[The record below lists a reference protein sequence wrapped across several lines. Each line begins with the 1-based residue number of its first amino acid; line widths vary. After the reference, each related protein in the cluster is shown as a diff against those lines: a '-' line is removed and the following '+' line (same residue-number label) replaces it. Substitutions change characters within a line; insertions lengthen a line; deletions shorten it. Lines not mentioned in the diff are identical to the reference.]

1 MKAFLLILLL
11 SQLVYG
17 EDEFMTFSFINDS
30 DEKRF
35 YSLQKEVSCPLCE
48 GSSIAGSNAP
58 IAADI
63 KNKIYTEILLGKSD
77 EEILANLRDI
87 FGEEVTYKPSFE
99 NNIFLWL
106 FPLIFFLL
114 IVFAARI
121 FLKKMIKKYKV
132 FGFSLALSAA
142 IYFFLFG
149 QENFQKLNFQKDLQL
164 NFIDNASFEEKKNKI
179 DSIINLSSN
188 NPAQVYFL
196 ANYLFDKTEYAL
208 ASRTLEHFILNFP
221 NDTDAEV
228 IALTAETKYLSNN
241 QIFNDDIES
250 LVQQSLN
257 KDPANV
263 RALILKGLKQTLD
276 KNYDDALKSWSIA
289 FEYSEDADQKRVIM
303 AGMSSA
309 LKQLKSLED

>member
-1 MKAFLLILLL
+1 
-11 SQLVYG
+11 
-17 EDEFMTFSFINDS
+17 
-30 DEKRF
+30 
-35 YSLQKEVSCPLCE
+35 
-48 GSSIAGSNAP
+48 
-58 IAADI
+58 
-63 KNKIYTEILLGKSD
+63 
-77 EEILANLRDI
+77 
-87 FGEEVTYKPSFE
+87 
-99 NNIFLWL
+99 
-106 FPLIFFLL
+106 
-114 IVFAARI
+114 
-121 FLKKMIKKYKV
+121 MIKKYKV

-208 ASRTLEHFILNFP
+208 ASRTHEHIILNFP

>member
-1 MKAFLLILLL
+1 
-11 SQLVYG
+11 
-17 EDEFMTFSFINDS
+17 
-30 DEKRF
+30 
-35 YSLQKEVSCPLCE
+35 
-48 GSSIAGSNAP
+48 
-58 IAADI
+58 
-63 KNKIYTEILLGKSD
+63 
-77 EEILANLRDI
+77 
-87 FGEEVTYKPSFE
+87 
-99 NNIFLWL
+99 
-106 FPLIFFLL
+106 
-114 IVFAARI
+114 
-121 FLKKMIKKYKV
+121 MIKKYKV

-196 ANYLFDKTEYAL
+196 ANYLFDKSEYAL

>member
-1 MKAFLLILLL
+1 
-11 SQLVYG
+11 
-17 EDEFMTFSFINDS
+17 
-30 DEKRF
+30 
-35 YSLQKEVSCPLCE
+35 
-48 GSSIAGSNAP
+48 
-58 IAADI
+58 
-63 KNKIYTEILLGKSD
+63 
-77 EEILANLRDI
+77 
-87 FGEEVTYKPSFE
+87 
-99 NNIFLWL
+99 
-106 FPLIFFLL
+106 
-114 IVFAARI
+114 
-121 FLKKMIKKYKV
+121 MIKKYKV

-196 ANYLFDKTEYAL
+196 ANYLFDKSEYAL

-250 LVQQSLN
+250 LIEQSLL

-263 RALILKGLKQTLD
+263 RALILNGLKQTLD
-276 KNYDDALKSWSIA
+276 ENYKDALKSWSIA
-289 FEYSEDADQKRVIM
+289 FEYSDDADQKRIIM
-303 AGMSSA
+303 AGMSKA

>member
-1 MKAFLLILLL
+1 
-11 SQLVYG
+11 
-17 EDEFMTFSFINDS
+17 
-30 DEKRF
+30 
-35 YSLQKEVSCPLCE
+35 
-48 GSSIAGSNAP
+48 
-58 IAADI
+58 
-63 KNKIYTEILLGKSD
+63 
-77 EEILANLRDI
+77 
-87 FGEEVTYKPSFE
+87 
-99 NNIFLWL
+99 
-106 FPLIFFLL
+106 
-114 IVFAARI
+114 
-121 FLKKMIKKYKV
+121 MIKKYKI
-132 FGFSLALSAA
+132 FGLSLAFSAA

-179 DSIINLSSN
+179 DSIINLSRS

-196 ANYLFDKTEYAL
+196 ANYLFDKSEYAL

-228 IALTAETKYLSNN
+228 MALTAETKYLSNN

-250 LVQQSLN
+250 LIEQSLL

-276 KNYDDALKSWSIA
+276 ENYKDALKSWSIA
-289 FEYSEDADQKRVIM
+289 FEYSDDADQKRIIM
-303 AGMSSA
+303 AGMSKA

>member
-1 MKAFLLILLL
+1 M
-11 SQLVYG
+11 
-17 EDEFMTFSFINDS
+17 
-30 DEKRF
+30 
-35 YSLQKEVSCPLCE
+35 
-48 GSSIAGSNAP
+48 
-58 IAADI
+58 
-63 KNKIYTEILLGKSD
+63 
-77 EEILANLRDI
+77 
-87 FGEEVTYKPSFE
+87 
-99 NNIFLWL
+99 
-106 FPLIFFLL
+106 
-114 IVFAARI
+114 
-121 FLKKMIKKYKV
+121 
-132 FGFSLALSAA
+132 SLAFSAV

-179 DSIINLSSN
+179 DSIINLSSS

-196 ANYLFDKTEYAL
+196 ANYLFDKSEYAL

-228 IALTAETKYLSNN
+228 MALTAETKYLSNN

-250 LVQQSLN
+250 LIEQSLL

-276 KNYDDALKSWSIA
+276 ENYKDALKSWSIA
-289 FEYSEDADQKRVIM
+289 FEYSDDADQKRIIM
-303 AGMSSA
+303 AGMSKA

>member
-1 MKAFLLILLL
+1 
-11 SQLVYG
+11 
-17 EDEFMTFSFINDS
+17 
-30 DEKRF
+30 
-35 YSLQKEVSCPLCE
+35 
-48 GSSIAGSNAP
+48 
-58 IAADI
+58 
-63 KNKIYTEILLGKSD
+63 
-77 EEILANLRDI
+77 
-87 FGEEVTYKPSFE
+87 
-99 NNIFLWL
+99 
-106 FPLIFFLL
+106 
-114 IVFAARI
+114 
-121 FLKKMIKKYKV
+121 MIKKYKV

-221 NDTDAEV
+221 NNTDAEV

>member
-1 MKAFLLILLL
+1 
-11 SQLVYG
+11 
-17 EDEFMTFSFINDS
+17 
-30 DEKRF
+30 
-35 YSLQKEVSCPLCE
+35 
-48 GSSIAGSNAP
+48 
-58 IAADI
+58 
-63 KNKIYTEILLGKSD
+63 
-77 EEILANLRDI
+77 
-87 FGEEVTYKPSFE
+87 
-99 NNIFLWL
+99 
-106 FPLIFFLL
+106 
-114 IVFAARI
+114 
-121 FLKKMIKKYKV
+121 MIKKYKV

-228 IALTAETKYLSNN
+228 IAFTAETKYLSNN

-289 FEYSEDADQKRVIM
+289 FEYSEDADQNRVIM

>member
-1 MKAFLLILLL
+1 
-11 SQLVYG
+11 
-17 EDEFMTFSFINDS
+17 
-30 DEKRF
+30 
-35 YSLQKEVSCPLCE
+35 
-48 GSSIAGSNAP
+48 
-58 IAADI
+58 
-63 KNKIYTEILLGKSD
+63 
-77 EEILANLRDI
+77 
-87 FGEEVTYKPSFE
+87 
-99 NNIFLWL
+99 
-106 FPLIFFLL
+106 
-114 IVFAARI
+114 
-121 FLKKMIKKYKV
+121 MIKKYKV

-179 DSIINLSSN
+179 DSIINLSNN

>member
-1 MKAFLLILLL
+1 
-11 SQLVYG
+11 
-17 EDEFMTFSFINDS
+17 
-30 DEKRF
+30 
-35 YSLQKEVSCPLCE
+35 
-48 GSSIAGSNAP
+48 
-58 IAADI
+58 
-63 KNKIYTEILLGKSD
+63 
-77 EEILANLRDI
+77 
-87 FGEEVTYKPSFE
+87 
-99 NNIFLWL
+99 
-106 FPLIFFLL
+106 
-114 IVFAARI
+114 
-121 FLKKMIKKYKV
+121 MIKKYKI
-132 FGFSLALSAA
+132 FALSLAFSAA

-179 DSIINLSSN
+179 NSIINLSSS

-196 ANYLFDKTEYAL
+196 ANYLFDKSEYAL

-228 IALTAETKYLSNN
+228 MALTAETKYLSNN

-250 LVQQSLN
+250 LIEQSLL

-276 KNYDDALKSWSIA
+276 ENYKDALKSWSIA
-289 FEYSEDADQKRVIM
+289 FEYSDDADQKRIIM
-303 AGMSSA
+303 AGMSKA

>member
-1 MKAFLLILLL
+1 ML
-11 SQLVYG
+11 Q
-17 EDEFMTFSFINDS
+17 EF
-30 DEKRF
+30 
-35 YSLQKEVSCPLCE
+35 
-48 GSSIAGSNAP
+48 
-58 IAADI
+58 
-63 KNKIYTEILLGKSD
+63 
-77 EEILANLRDI
+77 
-87 FGEEVTYKPSFE
+87 
-99 NNIFLWL
+99 
-106 FPLIFFLL
+106 
-114 IVFAARI
+114 
-121 FLKKMIKKYKV
+121 FLKKMIKKYKI
-132 FGFSLALSAA
+132 FGLSLAFSAA

-179 DSIINLSSN
+179 DSIINLSSS

-196 ANYLFDKTEYAL
+196 ANYLFDKSEYAL

-228 IALTAETKYLSNN
+228 MALTAETKYLSNN

-250 LVQQSLN
+250 LIEESIL

-276 KNYDDALKSWSIA
+276 ENYKDALKSWSIA
-289 FEYSEDADQKRVIM
+289 FEYSDDADQKRIIM
-303 AGMSSA
+303 AGMSKA

>member
-1 MKAFLLILLL
+1 
-11 SQLVYG
+11 
-17 EDEFMTFSFINDS
+17 
-30 DEKRF
+30 
-35 YSLQKEVSCPLCE
+35 
-48 GSSIAGSNAP
+48 
-58 IAADI
+58 
-63 KNKIYTEILLGKSD
+63 
-77 EEILANLRDI
+77 
-87 FGEEVTYKPSFE
+87 
-99 NNIFLWL
+99 
-106 FPLIFFLL
+106 
-114 IVFAARI
+114 
-121 FLKKMIKKYKV
+121 MIKKYKV

-228 IALTAETKYLSNN
+228 MALTAEAKYLSNN

-250 LVQQSLN
+250 LVQQSLL

-263 RALILKGLKQTLD
+263 KALILKGLKQTLD
-276 KNYDDALKSWSIA
+276 KNYEDALKSWSIA

>member
-1 MKAFLLILLL
+1 
-11 SQLVYG
+11 
-17 EDEFMTFSFINDS
+17 
-30 DEKRF
+30 
-35 YSLQKEVSCPLCE
+35 
-48 GSSIAGSNAP
+48 
-58 IAADI
+58 
-63 KNKIYTEILLGKSD
+63 
-77 EEILANLRDI
+77 
-87 FGEEVTYKPSFE
+87 
-99 NNIFLWL
+99 
-106 FPLIFFLL
+106 
-114 IVFAARI
+114 
-121 FLKKMIKKYKV
+121 MIKKYKV

-228 IALTAETKYLSNN
+228 MALTAETKYLSNN

>member
-1 MKAFLLILLL
+1 
-11 SQLVYG
+11 
-17 EDEFMTFSFINDS
+17 
-30 DEKRF
+30 
-35 YSLQKEVSCPLCE
+35 
-48 GSSIAGSNAP
+48 
-58 IAADI
+58 
-63 KNKIYTEILLGKSD
+63 
-77 EEILANLRDI
+77 
-87 FGEEVTYKPSFE
+87 
-99 NNIFLWL
+99 
-106 FPLIFFLL
+106 
-114 IVFAARI
+114 
-121 FLKKMIKKYKV
+121 MIKKHKV
-132 FGFSLALSAA
+132 FGLSLAFSAV

-196 ANYLFDKTEYAL
+196 ANYLFDKSEYAL

-228 IALTAETKYLSNN
+228 MALTAETKYLSNN

-250 LVQQSLN
+250 LIEESLL

-276 KNYDDALKSWSIA
+276 ENYKDALKSWSIA
-289 FEYSEDADQKRVIM
+289 FEYSDDADQKRIIM
-303 AGMSSA
+303 AGMSKA

>member
-1 MKAFLLILLL
+1 
-11 SQLVYG
+11 
-17 EDEFMTFSFINDS
+17 
-30 DEKRF
+30 
-35 YSLQKEVSCPLCE
+35 
-48 GSSIAGSNAP
+48 
-58 IAADI
+58 
-63 KNKIYTEILLGKSD
+63 
-77 EEILANLRDI
+77 
-87 FGEEVTYKPSFE
+87 
-99 NNIFLWL
+99 
-106 FPLIFFLL
+106 
-114 IVFAARI
+114 
-121 FLKKMIKKYKV
+121 MIKKYKV

-179 DSIINLSSN
+179 DSIINLTSN

-196 ANYLFDKTEYAL
+196 ANYLFDKSEYAL

>member
-1 MKAFLLILLL
+1 
-11 SQLVYG
+11 
-17 EDEFMTFSFINDS
+17 
-30 DEKRF
+30 
-35 YSLQKEVSCPLCE
+35 
-48 GSSIAGSNAP
+48 
-58 IAADI
+58 
-63 KNKIYTEILLGKSD
+63 
-77 EEILANLRDI
+77 
-87 FGEEVTYKPSFE
+87 
-99 NNIFLWL
+99 
-106 FPLIFFLL
+106 
-114 IVFAARI
+114 
-121 FLKKMIKKYKV
+121 MIKKYKV

-228 IALTAETKYLSNN
+228 VALTAETKYLSNN

-250 LVQQSLN
+250 LVQQSLL

-276 KNYDDALKSWSIA
+276 KNYEDALKSWSIA

>member
-1 MKAFLLILLL
+1 
-11 SQLVYG
+11 
-17 EDEFMTFSFINDS
+17 
-30 DEKRF
+30 
-35 YSLQKEVSCPLCE
+35 
-48 GSSIAGSNAP
+48 
-58 IAADI
+58 
-63 KNKIYTEILLGKSD
+63 
-77 EEILANLRDI
+77 
-87 FGEEVTYKPSFE
+87 
-99 NNIFLWL
+99 
-106 FPLIFFLL
+106 
-114 IVFAARI
+114 
-121 FLKKMIKKYKV
+121 MIKKYKV

-149 QENFQKLNFQKDLQL
+149 QENFQKLNFQKDLQF

-228 IALTAETKYLSNN
+228 MALTAETKYLSNN

-250 LVQQSLN
+250 LVQQSLL

>member
-1 MKAFLLILLL
+1 
-11 SQLVYG
+11 
-17 EDEFMTFSFINDS
+17 
-30 DEKRF
+30 
-35 YSLQKEVSCPLCE
+35 
-48 GSSIAGSNAP
+48 
-58 IAADI
+58 
-63 KNKIYTEILLGKSD
+63 
-77 EEILANLRDI
+77 
-87 FGEEVTYKPSFE
+87 
-99 NNIFLWL
+99 
-106 FPLIFFLL
+106 
-114 IVFAARI
+114 
-121 FLKKMIKKYKV
+121 MIKKYRV
-132 FGFSLALSAA
+132 FGFSLALSAS

-309 LKQLKSLED
+309 LKHLKSLED

>member
-1 MKAFLLILLL
+1 
-11 SQLVYG
+11 
-17 EDEFMTFSFINDS
+17 
-30 DEKRF
+30 
-35 YSLQKEVSCPLCE
+35 
-48 GSSIAGSNAP
+48 
-58 IAADI
+58 
-63 KNKIYTEILLGKSD
+63 
-77 EEILANLRDI
+77 
-87 FGEEVTYKPSFE
+87 
-99 NNIFLWL
+99 
-106 FPLIFFLL
+106 
-114 IVFAARI
+114 
-121 FLKKMIKKYKV
+121 MIKKYKI
-132 FGFSLALSAA
+132 FGLSLAFSAA

-196 ANYLFDKTEYAL
+196 ANYLFDKSEYAL

-228 IALTAETKYLSNN
+228 MALTAETKYLSNN

-250 LVQQSLN
+250 LIEESLL

-276 KNYDDALKSWSIA
+276 ENYKDALKSWSIA
-289 FEYSEDADQKRVIM
+289 FEYSVDADQKRIIM
-303 AGMSSA
+303 AGMSKA

>member
-1 MKAFLLILLL
+1 
-11 SQLVYG
+11 
-17 EDEFMTFSFINDS
+17 
-30 DEKRF
+30 
-35 YSLQKEVSCPLCE
+35 
-48 GSSIAGSNAP
+48 
-58 IAADI
+58 
-63 KNKIYTEILLGKSD
+63 
-77 EEILANLRDI
+77 
-87 FGEEVTYKPSFE
+87 
-99 NNIFLWL
+99 
-106 FPLIFFLL
+106 
-114 IVFAARI
+114 
-121 FLKKMIKKYKV
+121 MIKKYKI
-132 FGFSLALSAA
+132 FGLSLAFSAA

-196 ANYLFDKTEYAL
+196 ANYLFDKSEYAL

-228 IALTAETKYLSNN
+228 MALTAETKYLSNN

-250 LVQQSLN
+250 LIEESLL

-276 KNYDDALKSWSIA
+276 ENYKDALKSWSIA
-289 FEYSEDADQKRVIM
+289 FEYSDDADQKRIIM
-303 AGMSSA
+303 AGMSKA

>member
-1 MKAFLLILLL
+1 
-11 SQLVYG
+11 
-17 EDEFMTFSFINDS
+17 
-30 DEKRF
+30 
-35 YSLQKEVSCPLCE
+35 
-48 GSSIAGSNAP
+48 
-58 IAADI
+58 
-63 KNKIYTEILLGKSD
+63 
-77 EEILANLRDI
+77 
-87 FGEEVTYKPSFE
+87 
-99 NNIFLWL
+99 
-106 FPLIFFLL
+106 
-114 IVFAARI
+114 
-121 FLKKMIKKYKV
+121 MIKKYKI
-132 FGFSLALSAA
+132 FGLSLAFSAV

-179 DSIINLSSN
+179 DSIINLSSS

-196 ANYLFDKTEYAL
+196 ANYLFDKSEYAL

-250 LVQQSLN
+250 LIEQSLL

-276 KNYDDALKSWSIA
+276 ENYEDALKSWSIA
-289 FEYSEDADQKRVIM
+289 FEYSDDADQKRIIM
-303 AGMSSA
+303 TGMSKA

>member
-1 MKAFLLILLL
+1 M
-11 SQLVYG
+11 
-17 EDEFMTFSFINDS
+17 
-30 DEKRF
+30 
-35 YSLQKEVSCPLCE
+35 
-48 GSSIAGSNAP
+48 
-58 IAADI
+58 I
-63 KNKIYTEILLGKSD
+63 KNYK
-77 EEILANLRDI
+77 I
-87 FGEEVTYKPSFE
+87 FG
-99 NNIFLWL
+99 L
-106 FPLIFFLL
+106 
-114 IVFAARI
+114 
-121 FLKKMIKKYKV
+121 
-132 FGFSLALSAA
+132 SLAFSAV

-196 ANYLFDKTEYAL
+196 ANYLFDKSEYAL

-228 IALTAETKYLSNN
+228 MALTAETKYLSNN

-250 LVQQSLN
+250 LIEQSLL

-276 KNYDDALKSWSIA
+276 ENYKDALKSWSIA
-289 FEYSEDADQKRVIM
+289 FEYSDDADQKRIIM
-303 AGMSSA
+303 AGMSKA

>member
-1 MKAFLLILLL
+1 
-11 SQLVYG
+11 
-17 EDEFMTFSFINDS
+17 
-30 DEKRF
+30 
-35 YSLQKEVSCPLCE
+35 
-48 GSSIAGSNAP
+48 
-58 IAADI
+58 
-63 KNKIYTEILLGKSD
+63 
-77 EEILANLRDI
+77 
-87 FGEEVTYKPSFE
+87 
-99 NNIFLWL
+99 
-106 FPLIFFLL
+106 
-114 IVFAARI
+114 
-121 FLKKMIKKYKV
+121 MIKKYKV
-132 FGFSLALSAA
+132 FGLSLAFSAV

-196 ANYLFDKTEYAL
+196 ANYLFDKSEYAL

-228 IALTAETKYLSNN
+228 MALTAETKYLSNN

-250 LVQQSLN
+250 LIEESLL

-276 KNYDDALKSWSIA
+276 ENYKDALKSWSIA
-289 FEYSEDADQKRVIM
+289 FEYSDDADQKRIIM
-303 AGMSSA
+303 AGMSKA